1 MTILEVPWREL
12 SADALQGVI
21 EEFAT
26 REGTEYGLAE
36 VPLAAKVAEIR
47 RQIERGEVLVF
58 FDTVMESCQ
67 LLTRD
72 EVRCIRATA
81 TTEPEA

>member
-12 SADALQGVI
+12 SGDALQGVI

-26 REGTEYGLAE
+26 REGTEYGPSEVALAT
-36 VPLAAKVAEIR
+36 KVAQIR
-47 RQIERGEVLVF
+47 GQIERGEVLVF

-72 EVRCIRATA
+72 EVRRIRATA